1 MLTPEKKNSKSI
13 SYLKSEVKKQK
24 NSSMKLKKNDKEKSA
39 GKLESSNKRS
49 S

>member
-24 NSSMKLKKNDKEKSA
+24 NSSMRVKKNEKEKSA
-39 GKLESSNKRS
+39 GKLESGKKRS